1 MYKKLIIFDL
11 DGTLLNTLSDLHRS
25 VNFALESEGL
35 PGRSIEEIRSFVGN
49 GILNLVQRSVP
60 SGTDEGKTLRVFEAF
75 KCHYALHSMDSTAA
89 YDGIA
94 ELLEKLKASDCRL
107 GVVSNKADAAAK
119 PIIAHYFPDTFD
131 CVVGERDGV
140 RKKPAPDSVLELMR
154 TLGCS
159 PEESVYIG
167 DSEVDILTAKNA
179 GCDFIAVSWGF
190 RSRELL
196 QKSGASTVCDTAAD
210 IAKLLEL

>member
-11 DGTLLNTLSDLHRS
+11 DGTLLNTLADLHRS

-35 PGRSIEEIRSFVGN
+35 PGRSMEEVRSFVGN
-49 GILNLVQRSVP
+49 GILNLVRRSVP
-60 SGTDEGKTLRVFEAF
+60 SGTDERKTLRVFEAF
-75 KCHYALHSMDSTAA
+75 RGHYALHSMDSTTA

-94 ELLEKLKASDCRL
+94 ELLEKLKASGCRL

-119 PIIAHYFPDTFD
+119 PIIAHYFPGIFD
-131 CVVGERDGV
+131 CVVGERRGV
-140 RKKPAPDSVLELMR
+140 RKKPAPDSVLEIMQ
-154 TLGCS
+154 TSGCN

-179 GCDFIAVSWGF
+179 GCDCIAVSWGF
-190 RSRELL
+190 RSREFL
-196 QKSGASTVCDTAAD
+196 QQNGAATVCDTATD
-210 IAKLLEL
+210 IANFLDL